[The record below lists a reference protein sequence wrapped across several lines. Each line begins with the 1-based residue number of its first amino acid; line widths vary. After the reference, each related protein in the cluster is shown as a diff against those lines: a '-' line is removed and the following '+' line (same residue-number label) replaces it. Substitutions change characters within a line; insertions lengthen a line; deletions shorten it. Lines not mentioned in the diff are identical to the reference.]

1 MAKSNG
7 KLASVE
13 QSRLDKRVNL
23 AQWRAQRLKELDLP
37 SGLHVKVRDVSL
49 TDLALTGRIPNTLM
63 DIIMQANGDEAKT
76 QEVVSQNAA
85 EFGKMLDALTKAC
98 LVEPAIGD
106 VPDGDHI
113 LLEELPAEDKLFL
126 FNHLNREA
134 EQMRSFREGE
144 SEPVVVA

>member
-1 MAKSNG
+1 MSKQLLSL
-7 KLASVE
+7 K
-13 QSRLDKRVNL
+13 QSAQDKRVNL
-23 AQWRAQRLKELDLP
+23 AEWRARRLQELDLP

-63 DIIMQANGDEAKT
+63 DVIAQANGDEAKT
-76 QEVVSQNAA
+76 QAAVMDNAA
-85 EFGKMLDALTKAC
+85 EFGKMLDVMTKAC

-106 VPDGDHI
+106 VADAEHI
-113 LLEELPAEDKLFL
+113 LLEEIPSEDKLFL

-144 SEPVVVA
+144 AEPAQVA